1 MANTVQ
7 IVVNLR
13 DNASSA
19 LDGITS
25 GLKGM
30 ATVAG
35 GIIAADVIGRIG
47 SGLAGVAMSGFDFTR
62 SVENA
67 TAKLNAFTKD
77 ADVSA
82 GILATLQEEAAKTP
96 FAFEDM
102 ANAGAALL
110 PVANNLN
117 VDLMDLVRTAEILGA
132 LNPSEGLAGAAFALK
147 EAASGDFTSI
157 IERFDLPRQYINKLK
172 EEGVPNMEIVSRA
185 MADMGLD
192 MDLVSNMADT
202 FDGRMSTL
210 KDTIT
215 TAAGAFAQPIFDWLS
230 NQIFGLQGALDENM
244 PAIEERLRTAGQAIA
259 DTLTT
264 IQQAWSGEWV
274 DSDVIQ
280 PLHRLAGE
288 TTLKVKEG
296 WDTLVETRGK
306 ARAFWESGWLQ
317 TNVLEPLATLATQ
330 IRDSFVKDWE
340 KLKSAWDKL
349 HTVGESW
356 NGLMEAGRELWNTL
370 DGAVRAVGEALGIAS
385 TKGGDNNKVMKDA
398 NPFITTLIGLF
409 DGLARFATIA
419 AVGINLVVAGL
430 KAFVNWINTAIGLWR
445 ELQGAVAAGSPV
457 PYEQGVP
464 VGGTDVGGTGST
476 TTGGTTVGGGVGV
489 DNRGMAVP
497 GGGVVVYATINNQ
510 MDLEEMAYRISRI
523 QRERAF

>member
-1 MANTVQ
+1 
-7 IVVNLR
+7 
-13 DNASSA
+13 
-19 LDGITS
+19 
-25 GLKGM
+25 
-30 ATVAG
+30 
-35 GIIAADVIGRIG
+35 
-47 SGLAGVAMSGFDFTR
+47 
-62 SVENA
+62 
-67 TAKLNAFTKD
+67 
-77 ADVSA
+77 
-82 GILATLQEEAAKTP
+82 
-96 FAFEDM
+96 
-102 ANAGAALL
+102 
-110 PVANNLN
+110 
-117 VDLMDLVRTAEILGA
+117 
-132 LNPSEGLAGAAFALK
+132 
-147 EAASGDFTSI
+147 
-157 IERFDLPRQYINKLK
+157 
-172 EEGVPNMEIVSRA
+172 
-185 MADMGLD
+185 
-192 MDLVSNMADT
+192 MADT

-296 WDTLVETRGK
+296 WDTLVETWGK